1 MRNLWI
7 LFGLL
12 ISFHASA
19 ETFQEWQ
26 KAWMQEGSNRG
37 PTLRAYKNRIATEGL
52 RAVYADLQQQIGGIP
67 ATTEAERY
75 WKRSFDCVMTSNL
88 TAGETAVDIDAA
100 LRLSPEDELS
110 KASWGKLQQAVEAD
124 RKLRGDPFRPD
135 DASMRKEYR
144 LLNESHKL
152 IDRQCP
158 DHEIVI
164 SPESSSVTAKELYR
178 ISDILTTSLQNTRLP
193 LMEAT
198 GAVIHDSRTRWD
210 AFFKN
215 AMLDQFPWETY
226 VNEWGRHWLPQ
237 LQGTLRQPPTAQLRV
252 AHPTPVVIVDDS
264 DGTSFEPSLGIEA
277 LGWRAYDTKSY
288 EPRWGVSLV
297 AVLQTESQDSTGY
310 GLLFVAKSFSL
321 GAIVRD
327 SASDSD
333 DVQIMLGVDI
343 AKLFKNQSS
352 ASTLR
357 ASELEKT
364 WRGVLNCATDGF
376 ETCGSP

>member
-1 MRNLWI
+1 
-7 LFGLL
+7 
-12 ISFHASA
+12 
-19 ETFQEWQ
+19 
-26 KAWMQEGSNRG
+26 
-37 PTLRAYKNRIATEGL
+37 
-52 RAVYADLQQQIGGIP
+52 
-67 ATTEAERY
+67 
-75 WKRSFDCVMTSNL
+75 MTSNL
-88 TAGETAVDIDAA
+88 TAGATAATIDEA
-100 LRLSPEDELS
+100 LRLSAEDELS
-110 KASWGKLQQAVEAD
+110 KESRDKLQQAAEAD
-124 RKLRGDPFRPD
+124 RLLRGDPFPPD
-135 DASMRKEYR
+135 DPGLRPEYR
-144 LLNESHKL
+144 LLNESHRF

-158 DHEIVI
+158 DHEIVF
-164 SPESSSVTAKELYR
+164 SPQSPSVTARELYR
-178 ISDILTTSLQNTRLP
+178 LSDILTISLQNTRLP

-226 VNEWGRHWLPQ
+226 ANEWGRHWLSP
-237 LQGTLRQPPTAQLRV
+237 LQGTLRQPPTAQLRI

-297 AVLQTESQDSTGY
+297 AVLKTESQDSTGY
-310 GLLFVAKSFSL
+310 GLLFVAKSFSI

-327 SASDSD
+327 TASDSN
-333 DVQIMLGVDI
+333 DVQLMLGVDI

-352 ASTLR
+352 ASALR

-364 WRGVLNCATDGF
+364 WQGVLGCATDGF
-376 ETCGSP
+376 ETCASP